1 MGVGKLIG
9 GALRPGASL
18 KHESHRI
25 VAVDVLRAIACT
37 TPIASAL
44 IYASCGRDN
53 LPELAA
59 AVKDIV
65 IAVFADRGWEIA
77 AHRAIPAAARLD
89 RFVAQVCWEYL
100 GAPCKRCMGHGF
112 VGLKYEALRHRLDE
126 CPKCGGAGFV
136 RTAKG
141 LRQICSSCRG
151 KRLVEV
157 SEAVKAGK
165 LSMCIACW
173 GSGSVPASTRRRART
188 LGCDHMHV
196 YRFWQ
201 ERFRIVLAALRDH
214 ERQGLVA
221 VQEAL
226 T

>member
-1 MGVGKLIG
+1 
-9 GALRPGASL
+9 
-18 KHESHRI
+18 
-25 VAVDVLRAIACT
+25 
-37 TPIASAL
+37 
-44 IYASCGRDN
+44 
-53 LPELAA
+53 
-59 AVKDIV
+59 
-65 IAVFADRGWEIA
+65 
-77 AHRAIPAAARLD
+77 
-89 RFVAQVCWEYL
+89 
-100 GAPCKRCMGHGF
+100 MGHGF
-112 VGLKYEALRHRLDE
+112 VGLKYEALRHRLD
-126 CPKCGGAGFV
+126 KCQKCQGRGFEV
-136 RTAKG
+136 VPFPERWVGWPTTESRREYG

-165 LSMCIACW
+165 LSVCIACW

-201 ERFRIVLAALRDH
+201 ERFRIVLAALRAH